1 MDADADKDENGAAA
15 YTAPEKSWRDS
26 TLMSVL
32 GNIGVLAQTHDSV
45 KLGLV
50 LLALWVA
57 NWLY

>member
-1 MDADADKDENGAAA
+1 
-15 YTAPEKSWRDS
+15 
-26 TLMSVL
+26 MSVL